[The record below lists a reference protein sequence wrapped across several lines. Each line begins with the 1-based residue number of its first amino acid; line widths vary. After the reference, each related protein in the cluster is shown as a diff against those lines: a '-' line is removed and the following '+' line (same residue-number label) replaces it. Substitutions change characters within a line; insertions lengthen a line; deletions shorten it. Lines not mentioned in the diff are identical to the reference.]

1 MADTTG
7 QLSNNAA
14 NTPAARNAIGA
25 LIILL
30 LAFAPQLVELAMA
43 LAGQIAALAVR
54 SPLQVMSAHGA
65 ALVESLPALVRQWA
79 EGGKITLR
87 SDALLVLIYTYPLMA
102 IALFTWLVRPRA
114 PQDYFGGVVL
124 MAIALFAL
132 WAASDLSGMRG
143 FTFGP
148 GTAPRMLGV
157 LLLGMGAAVAV
168 IGLVTEGPSLQIYHW
183 RGPLFVSLAILSFAV
198 AIRPLGLIVAAL
210 ASFLIAALGTSET
223 RWGETLIVGVVL
235 TLGCALLFP
244 YVLGLPMPLFPRLLV
259 Q

>member
-7 QLSNNAA
+7 QMSGGTASV
-14 NTPAARNAIGA
+14 PSARNATGA
-25 LIILL
+25 SIILI
-30 LAFAPQLVELAMA
+30 LAFAPQLVELAIS
-43 LAGQIAALAVR
+43 LVGLVAAVSAR
-54 SPLQVMSAHGA
+54 SPFQVVSAHGA
-65 ALVESLPALVRQWA
+65 ALVESLPTLLGQWA
-79 EGGKITLR
+79 DGRKVTLR
-87 SDALLVLIYTYPLMA
+87 SDALLALIYTYPLVA
-102 IALFTWLVRPRA
+102 IAAFTFLARPRA
-114 PQDYFGGVVL
+114 PQDYFGGVAL

-157 LLLGMGAAVAV
+157 LLLAMGAAVAV
-168 IGLVTEGPSLQIYHW
+168 IGLVTEGPALQVYHW
-183 RGPLFVSLAILSFAV
+183 RGPLFVSLAILTFAV

-210 ASFLIAALGTSET
+210 AAFLIAALGTSET

-244 YVLGLPMPLFPRLLV
+244 YVLGLPMPLFPRFLV